1 MEMLLSL
8 ILGPLGKI
16 MGVLGAIGGFYLW
29 GKYYKNKADKAEAR
43 ADGYQ
48 AQVEI
53 AQGREEV
60 QHEVEKVVEETRQ
73 KVEAGDAAGLS
84 DSFNRLR
91 DR

>member
-1 MEMLLSL
+1 MLLSL

-53 AQGREEV
+53 AQGRQEV
-60 QHEVEKVVEETRQ
+60 QYEVDKIVEQTHER
-73 KVEAGDAAGLS
+73 VEAGDSAGLS
-84 DSFNRLR
+84 DDFNSLK
-91 DR
+91 

>member
-16 MGVLGAIGGFYLW
+16 LGIIVTLGGPVLY
-29 GKYYKNKADKAEAR
+29 GKYYKAQAR

-53 AQGREEV
+53 AQGRQEV
-60 QHEVEKVVEETRQ
+60 QYEVDKIVEETHQ
-73 KVEAGDAAGLS
+73 KVEAGDSAGLS
-84 DSFNRLR
+84 DDFNSLK
-91 DR
+91 

>member
-8 ILGPLGKI
+8 ILGPLGQI
-16 MGVLGAIGGFYLW
+16 LGIIIAVGGAILY
-29 GKYYKNKADKAEAR
+29 GKYYKAKAKKAQAR

-53 AQGREEV
+53 AQGRQEV
-60 QHEVEKVVEETRQ
+60 QHEVEKVVEETHQ

-84 DSFNRLR
+84 DDFNNLK
-91 DR
+91 

>member
-16 MGVLGAIGGFYLW
+16 LGIIVAVGGAILY
-29 GKYYKNKADKAEAR
+29 GKYYQNKAEKAQAR

-53 AQGREEV
+53 AQGRQEV
-60 QHEVEKVVEETRQ
+60 QYEVEKVVEETRQ

>member
-53 AQGREEV
+53 AQGRQEV
-60 QHEVEKVVEETRQ
+60 QYEVDKIVEQTHER
-73 KVEAGDAAGLS
+73 VEAGDSAGLS
-84 DSFNRLR
+84 DDFNSLK
-91 DR
+91 

>member
-16 MGVLGAIGGFYLW
+16 LGIIVAVGGAILY
-29 GKYYKNKADKAEAR
+29 GKYCKAKAEKAQAR

-48 AQVEI
+48 AQAEI
-53 AQGREEV
+53 AQGRQEV
-60 QHEVEKVVEETRQ
+60 QHEVDKIVEETHQ

-84 DSFNRLR
+84 DDFNSLK
-91 DR
+91 